1 MKKIIIFGG
10 SGFIG
15 RHLLKELGEGYEIA
29 LFSRD
34 PAKLTVKLPKSI
46 QPHKIDFTRPKKIHP
61 YFEQAD
67 GIINLAGESVG
78 ERWTNAKKLE
88 IENSRIKI
96 DRVIFNAFNDTKNNI
111 KFVIQGSG
119 MGVYGLSRNEFRI
132 DETSKLGKHGFLT
145 RIGLSHEK
153 ALSSLQDKTRLVF
166 LRTGLVLDRD
176 EGALPKIASAFK
188 SGFGGPMGN
197 GTQWNS
203 WIHIKDEVRAIKFLI
218 ENENA
223 KGAYNLTA
231 PNPVKQKE
239 FATVLGAV
247 LNKPSFFKKPA
258 FLLKMM
264 MGEMADELL
273 LKGLHVLPKHLLD
286 EGFKFQFN
294 TLEEALIDIYKK

>member
-15 RHLLKELGEGYEIA
+15 RHLLDELGEGYEIA
-29 LFSRD
+29 LLSRD
-34 PAKLTVKLPKSI
+34 PAKLTVNLPKSI
-46 QPHKIDFTRPKKIHP
+46 QPHKIDFARPKKLYP

-67 GIINLAGESVG
+67 GIINLAGENVG
-78 ERWTNAKKLE
+78 VRWNSAKKLE

-96 DRVIFNAFNDTKNNI
+96 DRVILNTFNDTKNNI
-111 KFVIQGSG
+111 KFIIQGSG

-153 ALSSLQDKTRLVF
+153 AVLPLQDKTRLVF
-166 LRTGLVLDRD
+166 LRTGLVLDKD
-176 EGALPKIASAFK
+176 EGALPKMASAFK

-197 GTQWNS
+197 GKQWNS

-218 ENENA
+218 ENQNA
-223 KGAYNLTA
+223 SGAFNLTA
-231 PNPVKQKE
+231 PHPVRQKE
-239 FATVLGAV
+239 FATMLGAA
-247 LNKPSFFKKPA
+247 LRKPSFFKKPA

-273 LKGLHVLPKHLLD
+273 LKGLHIQPKRLLE

-294 TLEEALIDIYKK
+294 TLEEALKDIYK

>member
-15 RHLLKELGEGYEIA
+15 RHLLNELGEGYEIA
-29 LFSRD
+29 LMSRN
-34 PAKLTVKLPKSI
+34 PANLTADLPKAI
-46 QPHKIDFTRPKKIHP
+46 RPHKIDFARPKKLYP

-67 GIINLAGESVG
+67 GIINLAGESVAG
-78 ERWTNAKKLE
+78 RWTEAKKLE

-96 DRVIFNAFNDTKNNI
+96 DRVILNTFNDTKNNI
-111 KFVIQGSG
+111 KFIIQGSG

-145 RIGLSHEK
+145 RIGLTHEK
-153 ALSSLQDKTRLVF
+153 TLAPLQDKTRVIF
-166 LRTGLVLDRD
+166 LRTGLVLDGE
-176 EGALPKIASAFK
+176 EGALPKMASAFK

-197 GTQWNS
+197 GKQWNS
-203 WIHIKDEVRAIKFLI
+203 WIHIKDEVCAIKFLI
-218 ENENA
+218 ENQNA
-223 KGAYNLTA
+223 SGAYNLTA

-239 FATVLGAV
+239 FATILGAA
-247 LNKPSFFKKPA
+247 LNKPAFLKKPA

-273 LKGLHVLPKHLLD
+273 LKGLHVLPKRLLD

-294 TLEEALIDIYKK
+294 TLEEAFKDIYKK

>member
-15 RHLLKELGEGYEIA
+15 RHLLNELGEGYEIA
-29 LFSRD
+29 LMSRN
-34 PAKLTVKLPKSI
+34 PANLSVNLPKAI
-46 QPHKIDFTRPKKIHP
+46 RPHKIDFTRPKKLYP

-67 GIINLAGESVG
+67 GIINLAGESVDG
-78 ERWTNAKKLE
+78 RWTEAKKLE

-96 DRVIFNAFNDTKNNI
+96 DRVILNTFNDTKNNI
-111 KFVIQGSG
+111 KFIIQGSG

-145 RIGLSHEK
+145 RIGLTHEK
-153 ALSSLQDKTRLVF
+153 TLSPLQDKTRIVL
-166 LRTGLVLDRD
+166 LRTGLVLDKD
-176 EGALPKIASAFK
+176 EGALPKMAAAFK
-188 SGFGGPMGN
+188 SGFGGQLGN
-197 GTQWNS
+197 GKQWNS

-218 ENENA
+218 ENEDA
-223 KGAYNLTA
+223 RGAYNLTA

-239 FATVLGAV
+239 FATILGSA
-247 LNKPSFFKKPA
+247 LNKPSFFKKPG

-273 LKGLHVLPKHLLD
+273 LKGLHVLPKRLLD
-286 EGFKFQFN
+286 EGFKFQFD
-294 TLEEALIDIYKK
+294 TLEEALKDIYKK